1 MDIEIKLWGSIP
13 YHLPEGKG
21 TFSLR
26 KSVEPGT
33 TVQALVEELNL
44 PKDLYFLI
52 TVNGR
57 VIEEECVLR
66 ERDEVALFQP
76 YSGG

>member
-1 MDIEIKLWGSIP
+1 MEIEIKLWGSIP
-13 YHLPEGKG
+13 YYLPEGKG
-21 TFSLR
+21 KFSLR

-33 TVQALVEELNL
+33 TVQAVVEELNL

-66 ERDEVALFQP
+66 EKDEVALFQP